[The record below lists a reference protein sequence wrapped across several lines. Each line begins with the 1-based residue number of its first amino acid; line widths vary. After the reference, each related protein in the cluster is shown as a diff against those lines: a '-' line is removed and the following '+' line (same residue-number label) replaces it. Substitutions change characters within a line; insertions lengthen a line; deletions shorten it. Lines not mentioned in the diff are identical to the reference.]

1 MYVFDKDDKQDRAI
15 KLTHCMAEKLHKS
28 RGDLC
33 TSS

>member
-1 MYVFDKDDKQDRAI
+1 MYVFDKDDI